1 MSVTQ
6 VPFGTTRD
14 GSKVTLLRI
23 TNSMGCY
30 LELLDYGCTVHALS
44 VPDRDGRLTDVTL
57 GYDTLGEYEEHDDAY
72 LGAAVGRHANRI
84 AEGKFTL
91 NGHEYTL
98 AKNNGENHLHG
109 GIHGFDKYIW
119 SYTVSGDDSVTFS
132 RLSPH
137 GEEGYPG
144 NLRVSITYSFTRECS
159 LEIDY
164 RAESDADTVVNLT
177 NHSYFNLAGRGT
189 VHSHLLQIYADFF
202 TENDGGCLPT
212 GRILEVTDTPMDFR
226 QPKEIGAKIDAD
238 WEQLW
243 SVGGYDHNFVLS
255 DPSGL
260 KKAAVLFCPDTGIV
274 MTVHTTM
281 PGVQLYTANAL
292 TPRKGKNTARYKE
305 RSGVCLETQYFPNA
319 MVCHN
324 FPSPVL
330 KAGEVYSHRT
340 IYSFTA
346 K

>member
-6 VPFGTTRD
+6 IPFGTAKD
-14 GSKVTLLRI
+14 GSDVTLLRI

-30 LELLDYGCTVHALS
+30 VELLDYGCTVRTVA

-57 GYDTLGEYEEHDDAY
+57 GYDTLTEYEEECDAY
-72 LGAAVGRHANRI
+72 FGAAVGRHANRI
-84 AEGKFTL
+84 GGARFTL
-91 NGHEYTL
+91 DGKEYIL
-98 AKNNGENHLHG
+98 ARNNGENHLHG
-109 GIHGFDKYIW
+109 GIRGFDKYVW
-119 SYTVSGDDSVTFS
+119 DFHVDGDDSVTFS
-132 RLSPH
+132 RLSPD

-144 NLRVSITYSFTRECS
+144 NLKVSITYSFTRECS

-177 NHSYFNLAGRGT
+177 NHSYFNLSGWGSVDTHR
-189 VHSHLLQIYADFF
+189 LQIFADYF
-202 TENDGGCLPT
+202 TENDSGCLPT
-212 GRILEVTDTPMDFR
+212 GRIMEVAGTPMDFR
-226 QPKEIGAKIDAD
+226 KPKEIGAEINSD

-255 DPSGL
+255 DTSGM
-260 KKAAVLFCPDTGIV
+260 KKAAVMSADDTGIT

-281 PGVQLYTANAL
+281 PGVQFYTANAL

-305 RSGVCLETQYFPNA
+305 LSGACLETQYFPNA
-319 MVCHN
+319 LACPN

-330 KAGEVYSHRT
+330 KAGELYSHRT
-340 IYSFTA
+340 TYVFSA
-346 K
+346 E